1 MSPTRICPVA
11 AIFAAAAL
19 AGTAPGIGN
28 FERVDDHVLRGA
40 QPTAEGILYLSK
52 IGVKRVLDLR
62 GEGGR
67 GKMEEKQVTAA
78 GMKYIRIPMSGKN
91 PPTAEQ
97 IVKAL
102 DLLQD
107 AADGPIFVH
116 CMRGADRTGTVIA
129 AYHIEHDRWDNT
141 KALQDAKAHGMSPF
155 QMPRMRYIRAYK
167 ARPNQVDGAAPATS
181 GK

>member
-1 MSPTRICPVA
+1 MCATRISRLA
-11 AIFAAAAL
+11 ATFAAVAL
-19 AGTAPGIGN
+19 AGAAQGIGN
-28 FERVDDHVLRGA
+28 FERVDEHVLRGA
-40 QPTAEGILYLSK
+40 QPSAEGILYLSK

-62 GEGGR
+62 GEGSR

-78 GMKYIRIPMSGKN
+78 GMKYISIPMSGKN
-91 PPTAEQ
+91 PPTTEQ
-97 IVKAL
+97 IAKAL

-107 AADGPIFVH
+107 AGSGPIFVH

-129 AYHIEHDRWDNT
+129 AYHIEHDHWDNA

-155 QMPRMRYIRAYK
+155 QMPRMKYIRAYK